1 MINKMQYNQIKALLT
16 FMEWKNRIEYNPL
29 GASVRTLTNKDFE
42 IIYDLD
48 DKIPPKMLYNL
59 GVKYIDITKSF
70 KKADLKNLIK
80 SILNQIKED
89 EKKQKEKEKEQEKE
103 QRELDEKLFLMN
115 FLEITPKSKKREK

>member
-16 FMEWKNRIEYNPL
+16 FMEWKDRIEYSPL

-48 DKIPPKMLYNL
+48 DKIPPRILYNL

-70 KKADLKNLIK
+70 KKADLKSLIK
-80 SILNQIKED
+80 GILNQIKED

-103 QRELDEKLFLMN
+103 LQELDEKLFLLD
-115 FLEITPKSKKREK
+115 FLEVMPKSKKKEK